1 MERPMGNARAVALA
15 RLKRHRRVRKKVVGR
30 PERPRLSVFK
40 SARHIYAQI
49 INDLQGRTLVA
60 ASTLSPELKGK
71 EKVGKKTVQAKRV
84 GELLAERAL
93 AAQIRQVVFDRGGYR
108 FQGRVKA
115 LAAGAR
121 EKGLQF

>member
-1 MERPMGNARAVALA
+1 MGNARAVALA

-71 EKVGKKTVQAKRV
+71 GKVGKKTVQAKLV

-108 FQGRVKA
+108 FHGRVKA